1 MSSII
6 AIQQTDA
13 IHLITDGA
21 KYDHDSVVL
30 NIASKVV
37 HLRRSNC
44 VFARRGAH
52 WAVLPLEFCL
62 RLFGSLDAIVEA
74 LPAILRRMLAEYDK
88 VQAERAAE
96 PHPIDQHFEITIAGW
111 SDRMQRMVALVSST
125 WAVRDPHDQTG
136 LSYQVGYVPCTP
148 WLPAQGY
155 SQPPVDWEGVL
166 GRPFNTQ
173 AHVDAFDPVADGLA
187 LHGAQRLEG
196 GTYLGKAAYLV
207 GGFAELTTVRRDGVE
222 RQILCEWPDAI
233 GKTITPAGA
242 APIDLLQAVLDA
254 DQALHA
260 AEQQKADAVQAYW
273 DARSSSELCLGQRRL
288 PALDEA
294 A

>member
-1 MSSII
+1 MSSLI

-21 KYDHDSVVL
+21 QYDHEGVVL

-44 VFARRGAH
+44 VFAVRGSH

-74 LPAILRRMLAEYDK
+74 LPPILRLMLCEYEK
-88 VQAERAAE
+88 AQADQGADA
-96 PHPIDQHFEITIAGW
+96 HPVDRHFEVTIAGW
-111 SDRMQRMVALVSST
+111 SDRMQRMVALVAST
-125 WAVRDPHDQTG
+125 WAVRDPDDQTG

-155 SQPPVDWEGVL
+155 SQPPVDWVGVL
-166 GRPFNTQ
+166 GRAFDTQ
-173 AHVDAFDPVADGLA
+173 AHVDAFDPVTDGLA
-187 LHGAQRLEG
+187 LHEAQRVEG
-196 GTYLGKAAYLV
+196 GAYLGRAAYLV

-233 GKTITPAGA
+233 GETITPAGA

-254 DQALHA
+254 DQVLRA

-273 DARSSSELCLGQRRL
+273 EARSQSRHCSSQPRL
-288 PALDEA
+288 DALDQA